1 MRHETNVR
9 EALRAH
15 RLNSRLHNRGAC
27 TNLIEISE
35 RRCALT
41 YDVFTPNTP
50 AVGLIYDVAAMIG
63 FRMMKSL
70 CGDGWCPAEVRLPHS
85 PPLACAEYARLFEA
99 PVLFDE
105 PFLMLVFDKAW
116 LDAPVVG
123 ADSEQRQLLRQLIAQ
138 ALPASLADQV
148 RRVLYN
154 SLMAGD
160 ADVEDVARLFL
171 MSIRTLQRKLADE
184 STSLKILTTEA
195 RLLVGQ
201 QLLAETALPI
211 AEIAAAIGYSHSAAF
226 VRAFRTST
234 GHSPGRWRQSQ
245 PTHDTSTARI
255 KTETSPY
262 APPAPAV
269 DR

>member
-85 PPLACAEYARLFEA
+85 PPLARAVFGVNY
-99 PVLFDE
+99 
-105 PFLMLVFDKAW
+105 LVR
-116 LDAPVVG
+116 VTT
-123 ADSEQRQLLRQLIAQ
+123 IT
-138 ALPASLADQV
+138 LAGF
-148 RRVLYN
+148 
-154 SLMAGD
+154 S
-160 ADVEDVARLFL
+160 
-171 MSIRTLQRKLADE
+171 
-184 STSLKILTTEA
+184 
-195 RLLVGQ
+195 
-201 QLLAETALPI
+201 
-211 AEIAAAIGYSHSAAF
+211 
-226 VRAFRTST
+226 
-234 GHSPGRWRQSQ
+234 
-245 PTHDTSTARI
+245 
-255 KTETSPY
+255 
-262 APPAPAV
+262 
-269 DR
+269 